1 MGKGSGISRSDRRRN
16 ARKERLRGLLP
27 RDGAV
32 IGIDLGED
40 KQAVCV
46 IDHDVRVW
54 WRETARVKA
63 HQLGGVLGRAVE
75 AARAAGFA
83 AVTVACEPTGPRWM
97 QVQRLCAE
105 RGLVLV
111 CIQPLMSHIA
121 REQQDYTAHKRDES
135 DAVLIARLA
144 AELHCYVPEQLDE
157 ARAFLRGLGRRREQ
171 LVRASAASVLRIR
184 DFLSV
189 AWPSAVTAAV
199 CPLDSVTW
207 LAAVQVVTE
216 RCGADPARLAGAGEE
231 EFCALVADA
240 ARAWGAK
247 RADKKIARK
256 VLAVLDDP
264 DAVPWSRRGLFRRVR
279 DELADLRRARAGLH
293 AVEADMA
300 AVLGELGLARLAGIP
315 GLSVTG
321 AAVILAEAGDPR
333 RYETS
338 GSLVKHAGLSPADRS
353 SGAFEGESHIS
364 RRGRPALR
372 TAAWRMVLP
381 LLLHNPVMAAKY
393 QAMVA
398 GAESAAAESA
408 AAARPGSARAAQA
421 ARAVRSAR
429 ARARVACAAA
439 LLRWIRFMAV
449 HGASWDPV
457 AASAGRLS
465 PEEPAAAA

>member
-83 AVTVACEPTGPRWM
+83 AVTVACEPTGARWM

-216 RCGADPARLAGAGEE
+216 RCGADPARLAAAGEE